1 MSTCANDRALVLIAV
16 LAGSCGGRTSP
27 PGRSPSQGPI
37 PTDLAF
43 APAPRLRV
51 GISTRAELVRLTSSS
66 PFHVRAPGMLL
77 DTTDVIVEPERGE
90 SPEGWTYRVQVAS
103 FPDERSAVDY
113 RARLRDEMEEEVT
126 LGREPGSGRFTLS
139 VGSFS
144 TESGAEPRRAELERM
159 GFESTQVVR
168 ERAGSN
174 RPRGLW
180 LRAMGREA
188 VRTDSLQLQ
197 VFPGARGGFLE
208 IDGAPYRGNLEI
220 HVNPSNRLTVVNIVN
235 LEDYLRGV
243 VPAELSP
250 TVFPEKEALKAQSV
264 AARTYALKRRGEYAD
279 EGFDICATPACQVYQ
294 GVSVEHPLSDEAVTE
309 TEGEFLTYD
318 GEPIDALYTSTCG
331 GRTENSE
338 NVFTTSAPYLV
349 SRACALE
356 RRPFELVA
364 RNPGPLPVEA
374 ALLRV
379 LGIDDGA
386 EPLTVSGLQRLVAR
400 TLAYMGQRNCLESN
414 SSDGAVDIV
423 ALASTLAEGLC
434 WGGRTSILMS
444 APEAEKVV
452 GVPGLSDS
460 ERRQLAFAIR
470 EGLVRPPPTG
480 IVRGQTLSRGE
491 VLATLHRLIV
501 TRGEAP
507 LRSASVESATRDAI
521 VLKGEQEEDPRTAV
535 IGPETYLY
543 HRVGEAIFYEPSV
556 VLLPNDPV
564 WFHQGTGGIDV
575 LVVGSDG
582 ASFDRSSRF
591 SHWVVRKSTEEL
603 TRDVNARH
611 RVGEVIELKPLRY
624 GLSGRIAELEI
635 VGRVA
640 SATVKGLAIRRALG
654 LRENLF
660 FFDSQLSPDGTVRG
674 WVFTGRGWG
683 HGVGLCQVGAYGMA
697 AAGYDHAEILA
708 HYYAGS
714 ELRVDKG
721 GRPP

>member
-1 MSTCANDRALVLIAV
+1 
-16 LAGSCGGRTSP
+16 
-27 PGRSPSQGPI
+27 
-37 PTDLAF
+37 
-43 APAPRLRV
+43 
-51 GISTRAELVRLTSSS
+51 
-66 PFHVRAPGMLL
+66 MLL
-77 DTTDVIVEPERGE
+77 DTAEVIVEPERGQ
-90 SPEGWTYRVQVAS
+90 SGVGRTYRVVVAS

-113 RARLRDEMEEEVT
+113 RARLGDEIGEEMI
-126 LGREPGSGRFTLS
+126 LGRESGSGRFTLS

-144 TESGAEPRRAELERM
+144 TESGAESRRTELERR
-159 GFESTQVVR
+159 GFESTRVVR
-168 ERAGSN
+168 EGGGDE
-174 RPRGLW
+174 RPRGLS
-180 LRAMGREA
+180 LRAMGREPF
-188 VRTDSLQLQ
+188 RTDSLELE
-197 VFPGARGGFLE
+197 VFPGANGGFLE
-208 IDGAPYRGNLEI
+208 IDGAPYRGYLEI
-220 HVNPSNRLTVVNIVN
+220 RVNASLSLTIVNVVN

-250 TVFPEKEALKAQSV
+250 TVFAEKEALKAQAV
-264 AARTYALKRRGEYAD
+264 AARTYALKRRGEYAG
-279 EGFDICATPACQVYQ
+279 EGYDICATPACQVYQ
-294 GVSVEHPLSDEAVTE
+294 GVSVEHPLSDEAVME

-331 GRTENSE
+331 GRTEASE

-356 RRPFELVA
+356 RRPSELVA
-364 RNPGPLPVEA
+364 RNPGPLPVET

-379 LGIDDGA
+379 LGIDDGS
-386 EPLTVSGLQRLVAR
+386 ESLTGSGLHRLVER
-400 TLAYMGQRNCLESN
+400 TLAYLGQSHCLEAN
-414 SSDGAVDIV
+414 PSDGAVDII

-434 WGGRTSILMS
+434 WEGRTSFVMS
-444 APEAEKVV
+444 SLEAEKVV
-452 GVPGLSDS
+452 GVPSLSES
-460 ERRQLAFAIR
+460 ERRHLAYSIR
-470 EGLVRPPPTG
+470 EGLVRPPPAG
-480 IVRGQTLSRGE
+480 IVAGQTLTRDE

-501 TRGEAP
+501 ARGEAP
-507 LRSASVESATRDAI
+507 LRPASIESATREAI
-521 VLKGEQEEDPRTAV
+521 VLKGEHEEGPRTVA

-543 HRVGEAIFYEPSV
+543 RRVGEATFYEPSV
-556 VLLPNDPV
+556 VLLPNDPI
-564 WFHQGTGGIDV
+564 WFHQGTKGIDV

-591 SHWVVRKSTEEL
+591 SHWVVRKSSEEL

-611 RVGEVIELKPLRY
+611 RVGEVIELKPQRY

-640 SATVKGLAIRRALG
+640 SATVRGLSIRRALG

-660 FFDSQLSPDGTVRG
+660 FLDSQLSPDGTVRG

-697 AAGYDHAEILA
+697 GAGYHHAEILA
-708 HYYAGS
+708 HYYAGT